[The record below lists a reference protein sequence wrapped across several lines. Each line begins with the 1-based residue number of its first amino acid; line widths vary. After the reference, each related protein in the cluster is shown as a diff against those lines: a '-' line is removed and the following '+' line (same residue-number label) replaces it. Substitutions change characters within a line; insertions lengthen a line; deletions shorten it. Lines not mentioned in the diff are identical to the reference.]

1 MRVKGHALPLSA
13 LQSHQSHI
21 MLPALRSVLPVH
33 FYVLWREDTFKI
45 ILLLRVII
53 AQLHHIPWSI
63 TSKPAESRHL
73 FILQMMHCHFNHS
86 TDNLILIK
94 RYFSG
99 AVSYWSFEESICV
112 SADVQQ
118 ASLLPFEA
126 VRCSEQPAGVY
137 ESGSTQRLTSFRLR
151 SEPQGRLPG
160 PVPPVGYTHVLKH
173 SEWGGEIDNLI
184 HLKKKNSLDKWGGGG
199 E

>member
-1 MRVKGHALPLSA
+1 MFVLSVI
-13 LQSHQSHI
+13 SIKSK
-21 MLPALRSVLPVH
+21 SVQND
-33 FYVLWREDTFKI
+33 YEWDM
-45 ILLLRVII
+45 VI
-53 AQLHHIPWSI
+53 
-63 TSKPAESRHL
+63 
-73 FILQMMHCHFNHS
+73 
-86 TDNLILIK
+86 
-94 RYFSG
+94 
-99 AVSYWSFEESICV
+99 EESICV

-173 SEWGGEIDNLI
+173 NEWGGEIDNLI
-184 HLKKKNSLDKWGGGG
+184 HLK
-199 E
+199 

>member
-1 MRVKGHALPLSA
+1 MRIKGHALPLSA

-63 TSKPAESRHL
+63 TSKPAESRHS

-94 RYFSG
+94 CYFSVDLQEPSHFDHFKTEHNCCFITEKWFVHINTYANIQNDG
-99 AVSYWSFEESICV
+99 VNIILFLKCLYW
-112 SADVQQ
+112 
-118 ASLLPFEA
+118 
-126 VRCSEQPAGVY
+126 
-137 ESGSTQRLTSFRLR
+137 
-151 SEPQGRLPG
+151 
-160 PVPPVGYTHVLKH
+160 
-173 SEWGGEIDNLI
+173 
-184 HLKKKNSLDKWGGGG
+184 
-199 E
+199 